1 MEFKSTLLKNSAE
14 FDACDAVREPRN
26 LLSQLP
32 DLVKFTKELC
42 NSLHI
47 SLDQFTKLRK
57 KSCVN
62 MAPKQRKKNLMDTPE
77 MIKMSDTQAIMRRLR

>member
-47 SLDQFTKLRK
+47 SIDQFTELRK

-62 MAPKQRKKNLMDTPE
+62 LAQNNEKK
-77 MIKMSDTQAIMRRLR
+77 I